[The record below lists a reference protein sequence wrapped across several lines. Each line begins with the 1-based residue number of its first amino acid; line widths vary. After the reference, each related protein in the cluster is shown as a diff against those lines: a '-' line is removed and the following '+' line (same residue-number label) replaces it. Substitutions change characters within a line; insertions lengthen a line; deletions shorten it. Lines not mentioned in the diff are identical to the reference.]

1 MSIFHTEYLKQQALA
16 MDEELIAIRR
26 KLHAYPE
33 LGTKEVK
40 TDAII
45 TEYLTRWASTHHF
58 HQGTDRGNRN

>member
-45 TEYLTRWASTHHF
+45 PNISPA
-58 HQGTDRGNRN
+58 GA